1 MFVKYTVSLDALDN
15 IDVFYSL
22 ESERISSGSCK
33 KIGCSEMNL
42 ETCKKYG
49 IEKNVRWRLNGT
61 WKPDADDGK
70 PAPDHCYIKTTEPYK
85 GMYFNH
91 RQSLQDAT
99 KERNK
104 VCSCSGTVILG

>member
-1 MFVKYTVSLDALDN
+1 MSYYVCKISLDALDN
-15 IDVFYSL
+15 IDVFYSF

-42 ETCKKYG
+42 EQCKKYG
-49 IEKNVRWRLNGT
+49 VEKKVKWKLEGT
-61 WKPDADDGK
+61 WEPNAADGK
-70 PAPDHCYIKTTEPYK
+70 PAPDHCYISNA
-85 GMYFNH
+85 GMFFNH

-104 VCSCSGTVILG
+104 VCSCSGMVILG

>member
-1 MFVKYTVSLDALDN
+1 MDY
-15 IDVFYSL
+15 IDIFYFL
-22 ESERISSGSCK
+22 EPWRISSGSCK

-49 IEKNVRWRLNGT
+49 IEKNIKWKMEGT
-61 WKPDADDGK
+61 WEPNGDDGK
-70 PAPDHCYIKTTEPYK
+70 PAPDHCYIKTTGNYK

-104 VCSCSGTVILG
+104 VCSCSGTVILR